1 MIKFPPN
8 PFVIKDGFF
17 SAFQFMSKKGNSS
30 QLFNLNLNGF
40 WDSCWIVFFVNA
52 VVSTLAS
59 YGIKANIDGDIQS
72 GILPRLLIITI
83 IDICLFSILVNTIFE
98 KIGKGDK
105 FFKFII
111 PFNWIQSFQAILML
125 SFAVLG
131 LILPPSI
138 FVFFGIMVVIWVT
151 FSLWRIGKEEVGLT
165 EGNIFQGELTFDQL
179 LFNRPIPGYAKYRSP
194 IRGLYMC
201 GSSTHPGGGVMGAP
215 GRNAAIEIL
224 KDLNLSNSD
233 IREAYEVL

>member
-8 PFVIKDGFF
+8 PFVIKVGFL

-52 VVSTLAS
+52 IVSILAS

-72 GILPRLLIITI
+72 GILPRLLLITI
-83 IDICLFSILVNTIFE
+83 IDICLFSILVNKIFE

-165 EGNIFQGELTFDQL
+165 GWGATGMIFLSVIIEASLGMFS
-179 LFNRPIPGYAKYRSP
+179 RS
-194 IRGLYMC
+194 
-201 GSSTHPGGGVMGAP
+201 
-215 GRNAAIEIL
+215 
-224 KDLNLSNSD
+224 LSMT
-233 IREAYEVL
+233 I

>member
-72 GILPRLLIITI
+72 GILPRLLLITI

-165 EGNIFQGELTFDQL
+165 
-179 LFNRPIPGYAKYRSP
+179 
-194 IRGLYMC
+194 
-201 GSSTHPGGGVMGAP
+201 
-215 GRNAAIEIL
+215 
-224 KDLNLSNSD
+224 LSL
-233 IREAYEVL
+233 IHI

>member
-8 PFVIKDGFF
+8 PFAIKDGFL
-17 SAFQFMSKKGNSS
+17 SAFQFMSKKGNST
-30 QLFNLNLNGF
+30 QLFNLNSNGF

-72 GILPRLLIITI
+72 GTLPRLLLITI

-98 KIGKGDK
+98 KIGKAHR
-105 FFKFII
+105 FYKFII

-165 EGNIFQGELTFDQL
+165 GWGATGMIFLSVIIEASLGMFS
-179 LFNRPIPGYAKYRSP
+179 RS
-194 IRGLYMC
+194 
-201 GSSTHPGGGVMGAP
+201 
-215 GRNAAIEIL
+215 
-224 KDLNLSNSD
+224 LS
-233 IREAYEVL
+233 ITI

>member
-1 MIKFPPN
+1 MIKSPPN
-8 PFVIKDGFF
+8 PFVIKDGIL
-17 SAFQFMSKKGNSS
+17 SAFQFMSKKGNST

-59 YGIKANIDGDIQS
+59 YGIKANIDSDIQS
-72 GILPRLLIITI
+72 GILPRLLLITI

-165 EGNIFQGELTFDQL
+165 GWGATGMIFLSVIIEASLGMFS
-179 LFNRPIPGYAKYRSP
+179 RS
-194 IRGLYMC
+194 
-201 GSSTHPGGGVMGAP
+201 
-215 GRNAAIEIL
+215 
-224 KDLNLSNSD
+224 LSMT
-233 IREAYEVL
+233 I

>member
-17 SAFQFMSKKGNSS
+17 SAFQFMSKKGNS
-30 QLFNLNLNGF
+30 QLFNLNLNSF

-72 GILPRLLIITI
+72 GILPRLLLITI

-165 EGNIFQGELTFDQL
+165 GWGATGMIFLSVIIEASLGMFS
-179 LFNRPIPGYAKYRSP
+179 RS
-194 IRGLYMC
+194 
-201 GSSTHPGGGVMGAP
+201 
-215 GRNAAIEIL
+215 
-224 KDLNLSNSD
+224 LSMT
-233 IREAYEVL
+233 I

>member
-8 PFVIKDGFF
+8 PSVIKDGFL
-17 SAFQFMSKKGNSS
+17 STFQFMTKKGNSS

-52 VVSTLAS
+52 IVSTLAS

-72 GILPRLLIITI
+72 GILPRLLLITI

-105 FFKFII
+105 FYKFII

-165 EGNIFQGELTFDQL
+165 GWGATGMIFLSVIIEASLGMFS
-179 LFNRPIPGYAKYRSP
+179 RS
-194 IRGLYMC
+194 
-201 GSSTHPGGGVMGAP
+201 
-215 GRNAAIEIL
+215 
-224 KDLNLSNSD
+224 LSMT
-233 IREAYEVL
+233 I